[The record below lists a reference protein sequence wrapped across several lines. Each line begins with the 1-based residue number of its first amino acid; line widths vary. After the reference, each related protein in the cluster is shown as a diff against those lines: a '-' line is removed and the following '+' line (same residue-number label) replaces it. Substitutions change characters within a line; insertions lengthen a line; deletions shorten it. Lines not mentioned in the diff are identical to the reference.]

1 MAVWWHNPTEFAKF
15 RQKEECSMIN
25 ELLLEK
31 EKCKKSQ
38 FGKCDQAF
46 SNLIMKSL
54 FVYLILL
61 VSVLGWSH
69 RSHDDSRRVLLS
81 SVQTLTF
88 YDNKYTTGKRSR
100 LEIGGGDN
108 G

>member
-1 MAVWWHNPTEFAKF
+1 
-15 RQKEECSMIN
+15 MIN

-31 EKCKKSQ
+31 EKCKKIQ
-38 FGKCDQAF
+38 FGKCDQTF

-61 VSVLGWSH
+61 VSVFGWTH
-69 RSHDDSRRVLLS
+69 RSYDDSRRVLLS

-100 LEIGGGDN
+100 LEIGGGNN